1 MGSYLSKDNFEENMV
16 EESIV
21 EEPNVEEPNVEEP
34 EILPPREFITKEEFE
49 NMIIENLQ
57 YMFPIENTSLYNTFL
72 RLYAGR
78 YNNVN
83 NNINRLM
90 YSDIIILISSFF
102 NTEEDGGKREAKR
115 IFYEIFCNTDGLL
128 SCEENIIVGRIN
140 RYMMLQEERN
150 EKDNMVVDVSN
161 FNRGNFDEEVQIG
174 DGQIA
179 IQNIIEETK

>member
-1 MGSYLSKDNFEENMV
+1 MGSYLTKDGSYLTKDGSILEEPNI

-21 EEPNVEEPNVEEP
+21 EEPG
-34 EILPPREFITKEEFE
+34 ILPPIREFITKEEFE
-49 NMIIENLQ
+49 ENIIDNL
-57 YMFPIENTSLYNTFL
+57 YCMFRIENTSLYNTFL